1 MDRQSNR
8 FLEPER
14 GGGTGMVGWAAK
26 QLMLWGVGALILY
39 AVVSNQQL
47 FSGSGPARVAP
58 QAPPAPRAEAQPATA
73 PRVEPRPAPAAS
85 TVPAQPEHLRALG
98 QVVPPAIQSL
108 SLRARPDG
116 YAYVKAS
123 VNGAEMVMAFDTGA
137 VSVSLTHADALK
149 AGVAGSLNY
158 SLSFSTANGLA
169 RGAPVM
175 LREIRIGQLVI
186 PDVHAVVMENMQVSL
201 LGQTFLNR
209 LHGYNMQDGVLTLTW
224 Q

>member
-1 MDRQSNR
+1 MA
-8 FLEPER
+8 
-14 GGGTGMVGWAAK
+14 WAVK
-26 QLMLWGVGALILY
+26 QLTMWGIGAFFAYAVLMHSPLFKPQLPQTKPQ
-39 AVVSNQQL
+39 AVVSGDTPIEDRTPL
-47 FSGSGPARVAP
+47 RPLGKA
-58 QAPPAPRAEAQPATA
+58 APP
-73 PRVEPRPAPAAS
+73 
-85 TVPAQPEHLRALG
+85 TVY
-98 QVVPPAIQSL
+98 SL

-137 VSVSLTHADALK
+137 SSVSLTRADAIR

-158 SLSFSTANGLA
+158 SLSFATANGRA

-201 LGQTFLNR
+201 LGQTFLSR
-209 LHGYNMQDGVLTLTW
+209 LRSYQMQDGVLTLTW